1 MLSIPEMDNREK
13 EDRGTPDLIGRVD
26 RLVRRLASFAHRLLD
41 LIFRLLLLLRDS
53 LVLCGP
59 GGVFFDSSLVGWWAF
74 ALVIGHLK
82 SP

>member
-1 MLSIPEMDNREK
+1 MLIIPEIDNREK

-26 RLVRRLASFAHRLLD
+26 HLVRRLASFAHRLLD

-59 GGVFFDSSLVGWWAF
+59 GDVFFDSSLVGWSAF

>member
-1 MLSIPEMDNREK
+1 MLIIPEIDNREK

-53 LVLCGP
+53 LVLCGSAP
-59 GGVFFDSSLVGWWAF
+59 GGL
-74 ALVIGHLK
+74 
-82 SP
+82 SPRSELLPDC